1 VAGITVIA
9 GGADADYSSS
19 RFICAAGSSST
30 RLGGVS
36 FFQFIAIAAH
46 PRIASALTLTIGAMR
61 RLLYAERNRSGRH
74 TFTIVG
80 QIVGVEIMKSSCG
93 AIAISFVVVVTAFP
107 TSVLAADGRCQ
118 QLEALHAQYAGVT
131 LTPEQQTMKRQMTT
145 WYRGHCGAR
154 HAARED

>member
-1 VAGITVIA
+1 M
-9 GGADADYSSS
+9 
-19 RFICAAGSSST
+19 
-30 RLGGVS
+30 
-36 FFQFIAIAAH
+36 
-46 PRIASALTLTIGAMR
+46 LTIRAMR
-61 RLLYAERNRSGRH
+61 RLSCAERNRSSRH

-131 LTPEQQTMKRQMTT
+131 LTLEQQTMKRQMTA